1 MVVSFDVGLTAL
13 DVVDCSIVSVGELAD
28 EKLLIKSLIS
38 KSFVSTGTS
47 SRLWRNTVGSN

>member
-13 DVVDCSIVSVGELAD
+13 DVVDCSIVGVGELAD